1 MTQYSAAEL
10 ELLDTKSYDAAT
22 DHYYKFMKGQVVRAE
37 ARAYKL
43 GRDLV
48 VVKPTDIDDIELYL
62 QELLGFI
69 AFTELQD
76 EYVSS

>member
-10 ELLDTKSYDAAT
+10 ELLDAKSYDAAT
-22 DHYYKFMKGQVVRAE
+22 DHYYRFMKGQVTRAE

>member
-1 MTQYSAAEL
+1 
-10 ELLDTKSYDAAT
+10 
-22 DHYYKFMKGQVVRAE
+22 MKGQVVRAE

-69 AFTELQD
+69 AFSELQD
-76 EYVSS
+76 EYVRS